1 MKNLQFNRIEKKR
14 RHEYLTDFQKFK
26 HTGDFDYTGYIKCKL
41 AHGIS
46 YSIVIPEQ
54 IYVKYINQVYWIQ
67 PFHFTANYIIY
78 SENFDDNTLT
88 IYVDISFGA
97 QLEIKFKHHDLISKL
112 PDGSFFYNCTIKAP
126 PCLHKYK
133 TGVAKIIDNVPFI
146 KLYHHTSPEIKI
158 KIRASNEFWSSNW
171 NIQGIKKKLSNISY
185 LYLTALPNILCDDD
199 LAIIAMSSHGKLYFR
214 LDQNTSNKPDVILDV
229 YRESTRNRT
238 AALTYWVKSSLLA
251 TQPVYKHKGVFPV
264 YYEIV
269 CPFVYRLGVESGT
282 KIKIN
287 GDKLIPEF
295 PKKFDYM
302 IVGDTTTE
310 DGLIAPF
317 DEENTKEILKIETLT
332 EQEDIIMFWLK
343 NENSNQYE
351 NKNIET
357 AKLKNCE

>member
-1 MKNLQFNRIEKKR
+1 MKKLQFNRIEKKG

-26 HTGDFDYTGYIKCKL
+26 HTGDFNYIGYIKCKL

-54 IYVKYINQVYWIQ
+54 IYIKYINKVYWIQ
-67 PFHFTANYIIY
+67 PFYFTANYIIY
-78 SENFDDNTLT
+78 SEKLDDNTLT

-97 QLEIKFKHHDLISKL
+97 QLKIDFKHNDLISKL
-112 PDGSFFYNCTIKAP
+112 FDGSFFYNCTIKAP
-126 PCLHKYK
+126 ACLHKYA
-133 TGVAKIIDNVPFI
+133 TGVARIVNNVPFI
-146 KLYHHTSPEIKI
+146 KLYHHTLPETKN

-171 NIQGIKKKLSNISY
+171 NIQGTKKLSNISY
-185 LYLTALPNILCDDD
+185 LYLTALSSISCDND

-214 LDQNTSNKPDVILDV
+214 LDQNTSNKPDVTLEV
-229 YRESTRNRT
+229 YRESTTNRT
-238 AALTYWVKSSLLA
+238 AALSYWIESSLLA

-269 CPFVYRLGVESGT
+269 CPFIYRLGVKSDT

-287 GDKLIPEF
+287 GDSILPES
-295 PKKFDYM
+295 PKKLDYA
-302 IVGDTTTE
+302 IVGDATSE
-310 DGLIAPF
+310 DGLCAPF
-317 DEENTKEILKIETLT
+317 DEENTKEILKIETLA

-343 NENSNQYE
+343 NQNSNQYD

-357 AKLKNCE
+357 AKFKK